1 MMSTLSPEERSEI
14 MLSNITGSDCG
25 VIAFQAIT
33 GMDRVESERLCR
45 EAGDYQD
52 GEGIS
57 RYGMQLA
64 LRRVGYKAEPV
75 YVSRETTAVFSL
87 GHEYGTYLLFTD
99 GHVMALIDGDLYN
112 GRTEGR
118 APVEEAFRIT
128 APNRL

>member
-1 MMSTLSPEERSEI
+1 

-33 GMDRVESERLCR
+33 RQSRSESERLCR

-57 RYGMQLA
+57 RLGMQLA
-64 LRRVGYKAEPV
+64 LRRVGFKADLV
-75 YVSRETTAVFSL
+75 YVPGETVAVFAAT
-87 GHEYGTYLLFTD
+87 HEYGTYLLFTD
-99 GHVMALIDGDLYN
+99 GHVMALIEGDLYN

-118 APVEEAFRIT
+118 APVEEAYRVT
-128 APNRL
+128 AP